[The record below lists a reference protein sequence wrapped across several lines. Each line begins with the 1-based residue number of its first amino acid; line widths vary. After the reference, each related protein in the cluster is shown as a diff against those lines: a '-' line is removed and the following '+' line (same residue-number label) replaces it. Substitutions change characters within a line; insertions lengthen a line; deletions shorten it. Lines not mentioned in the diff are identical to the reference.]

1 MFAKLL
7 ADSGGADEIVDTIVG
22 HASPRALPWAM
33 ALVGSIIG
41 LPMFFEIGLVLLM
54 PVIYLVAR
62 RSQLSLITVGIP
74 ALAGLS
80 AMHGLVP
87 PHPGPLTAI
96 DLLGADLGITLA
108 LGVAV
113 AIPTVIVAGPLFG
126 KLAGR
131 WVVLDVPAH
140 GSTPTSSSRQRRTA
154 SAHRPPTEA
163 RATARRPVRR
173 PQTRTE
179 RHRPSFG
186 MTMFSVLLPVGLMMG
201 KALVDIFIEDE
212 NNLVRQIFD
221 TLGRPLMALLIAVVV
236 GIFTLGRGAAM
247 TRDQITKCIEGSL
260 PPVAGIILIVAAGG
274 GFKQVLIDTGIGTK
288 LAEWA
293 TAANISVIL
302 LAWVLAVLIRL
313 ATGSATVATIT
324 ASSLM
329 LGLVEGMSTGEV
341 SLVVLAVGAGSVFF
355 SHVND
360 AGFWLVKEYFGMSV
374 GQTIKTWSIM
384 ETMLSVIGLVLVL
397 LLGICH
403 LTAPATREIPR
414 HAERAG
420 DFACRAKGSALDHLG
435 SARDLVVLA
444 LLGRAAVD
452 RHRDHDDRDERQ
464 QAADERN
471 DRQQRP
477 RVADRRLLRGRLR
490 RAAGAVH
497 AQTEQLL
504 AGCPALGDLERDEV
518 EEGQQARRTGR

>member
-1 MFAKLL
+1 MTPALTILAADPELAEPVAAGWQLVVAALAGIAVIVVLITIAKLHPFLALIFGALTVGVVAGVNIGDVLASFADGFGTTAAGVGILIAFGAMFAKLL

-131 WVVLDVPAH
+131 WVVIEPPHIFDADEFVANGSG
-140 GSTPTSSSRQRRTA
+140 GSTTTIDEPGNGTRTVTQA
-154 SAHRPPTEA
+154 E
-163 RATARRPVRR
+163 
-173 PQTRTE
+173 TRTE
-179 RHRPSFG
+179 RRRPSFG

-221 TLGRPLMALLIAVVV
+221 TLGRPLMALLIAVIV

-247 TRDQITKCIEGSL
+247 TRDQIIKCIDGSL

-341 SLVVLAVGAGSVFF
+341 SLIVLAVGAGSVFF

-384 ETMLSVIGLVLVL
+384 ETVLSVTGLILVL
-397 LLGICH
+397 LLGMVI
-403 LTAPATREIPR
+403 
-414 HAERAG
+414 
-420 DFACRAKGSALDHLG
+420 
-435 SARDLVVLA
+435 
-444 LLGRAAVD
+444 
-452 RHRDHDDRDERQ
+452 
-464 QAADERN
+464 
-471 DRQQRP
+471 
-477 RVADRRLLRGRLR
+477 
-490 RAAGAVH
+490 
-497 AQTEQLL
+497 
-504 AGCPALGDLERDEV
+504 
-518 EEGQQARRTGR
+518 

>member
-1 MFAKLL
+1 MTPGAFPHIGTDITAAITVLAADTELPEPVASGWRLVVAALAGIAVIVLLITITKLHPFLALIFGALTVGLVAGVNFGDVLEWFSDGFGTTAAGVGILIALGAMFAKLL

-54 PVIYLVAR
+54 PVIYLVAK
-62 RSQLSLITVGIP
+62 RSGQSLITIGIP

-126 KLAGR
+126 KLAGK
-131 WVVLDVPAH
+131 WVVVDVPDRFNADDFGNGGTA
-140 GSTPTSSSRQRRTA
+140 GSGPVGTGGSAQAGTQTIAQRT
-154 SAHRPPTEA
+154 
-163 RATARRPVRR
+163 
-173 PQTRTE
+173 
-179 RHRPSFG
+179 RPSFG
-186 MTMFSVLLPVGLMMG
+186 ITMFSVLLPVALMMG
-201 KALVDIFIEDE
+201 KALVDIFIDDE
-212 NNLVRQIFD
+212 NNVLRQTFD
-221 TLGRPLMALLIAVVV
+221 ILGRPLIALLIAVIV
-236 GIFTLGRGAAM
+236 GIFTLGRGASM
-247 TRDQITKCIEGSL
+247 TRDQIIKCIESAI

-274 GFKQVLIDTGIGTK
+274 GFKQVLVESGIGTM
-288 LAEWA
+288 LADWA
-293 TAANISVIL
+293 KDANVSVIL
-302 LAWVLAVLIRL
+302 LGWVLAVLIRL

-329 LGLVEGMSTGEV
+329 LGLVDGMSTGEV

-360 AGFWLVKEYFGMSV
+360 AGFWLIKEFFGMTV

-384 ETMLSVIGLVLVL
+384 ETVLSVVGLVLVL
-397 LLGICH
+397 LLGIF
-403 LTAPATREIPR
+403 I
-414 HAERAG
+414 
-420 DFACRAKGSALDHLG
+420 
-435 SARDLVVLA
+435 
-444 LLGRAAVD
+444 
-452 RHRDHDDRDERQ
+452 
-464 QAADERN
+464 
-471 DRQQRP
+471 
-477 RVADRRLLRGRLR
+477 
-490 RAAGAVH
+490 
-497 AQTEQLL
+497 
-504 AGCPALGDLERDEV
+504 
-518 EEGQQARRTGR
+518 